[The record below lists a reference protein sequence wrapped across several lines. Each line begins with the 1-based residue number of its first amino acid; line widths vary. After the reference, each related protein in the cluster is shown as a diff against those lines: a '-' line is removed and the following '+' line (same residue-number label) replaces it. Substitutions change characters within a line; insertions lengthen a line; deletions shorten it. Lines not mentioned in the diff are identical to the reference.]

1 MAFILN
7 KYFDRQDM
15 NALRNYFENKKKN
28 VKIPEKEI
36 YYALKKLENTEKMNK
51 MNRFNNEINF
61 F

>member
-36 YYALKKLENTEKMNK
+36 YYALKKLENT
-51 MNRFNNEINF
+51 
-61 F
+61 